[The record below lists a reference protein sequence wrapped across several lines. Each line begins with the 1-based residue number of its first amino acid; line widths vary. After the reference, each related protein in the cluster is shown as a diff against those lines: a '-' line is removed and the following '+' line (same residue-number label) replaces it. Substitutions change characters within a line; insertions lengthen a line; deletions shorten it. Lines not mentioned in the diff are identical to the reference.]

1 MVGSRMSVSSRL
13 VRIAA
18 AAGIA
23 GAAVGASAPAHAG
36 YEPFVGEM
44 MLAGYNF
51 CPRGFAQ
58 ANGQLLPIAQNTALF
73 SLLGTTFGGNGQ
85 TTFALPDLRGRA
97 PIGQGQGPGLS
108 NYFLGQTGGQES
120 FTLTTAQMPA
130 HNHVVN
136 VTNAIADKGGPGD
149 KLLAATE
156 LKPYSDAAPNRTMNS
171 AMIGI
176 TGSGQPVG
184 HRGPF
189 LTMTWC
195 IALQGIFPSRD

>member
-1 MVGSRMSVSSRL
+1 MSVSSRL

-23 GAAVGASAPAHAG
+23 GAAVGAAAPAHAG
-36 YEPFVGEM
+36 YEPFLGEM
-44 MLAGYNF
+44 MLVGYNF
-51 CPRGFAQ
+51 CPRYFAQ

-73 SLLGTTFGGNGQ
+73 SLLGTMFGGDGR

-108 NYFLGQTGGQES
+108 NYIVGQTGGQES

-136 VTNAIADKGGPGD
+136 VTNAIADKAGPGD
-149 KLLAATE
+149 KLLASGANN
-156 LKPYSDAAPNRTMNS
+156 LNLYSESVPNRTMNS

-176 TGSGQPVG
+176 TGNGQPVG
-184 HRGPF
+184 HRGPY